1 VTYARAVD
9 FDTNRKIWG
18 WGLASV
24 TPPEEMLALARGYLG
39 ARFGLELGAPRPA
52 PTLDTIRMGPSRVAP
67 AATLAAFVTDA
78 RFDRAAH
85 TFGKAFRDV
94 VRALE
99 GDYDNAPDLVAYP
112 RDEAEV
118 ASILAWASE
127 ARVAVVPFGGGS
139 SVVGGIEIGRGER
152 ARFAGVLSLDLC
164 RMDRVL
170 EIDRTSRAARIQA
183 GAYGPALEAQLAP
196 HGLTLRH
203 FPQSFEFST
212 LGGWIATRAGGH
224 YATNHTHID
233 DFVEAVRA
241 VTPEGVLSTR
251 RLPGNGAGPQ
261 EERLWLGSEGVLG
274 VITEAWVRLQDAP
287 RRRAR
292 ATVRFDSFSAGADAA
307 RALAQSGLHPSNARL
322 VERDEA
328 LFMGAGDGQ
337 SDVLLLGFESS
348 AISQAEPLRAAIAIC
363 EAHGGKAGKPS
374 IQEEGD
380 ARASDGQADRW
391 KDAFIR
397 APYLRDE
404 LVRMGLV
411 SETFETCTTWSS
423 FPALDRAVRE
433 AARSVLDAHLGGLV
447 TCRFTHLYP
456 DGPAPYYTVI
466 APARAGEQ
474 LALWDAVKHAVS
486 TALVA
491 HGGTITHHHAVG
503 RDHRPYYVAQSAPLS
518 LAMLRA
524 AKAALDPAGILNPG
538 ALLP

>member
-1 VTYARAVD
+1 V
-9 FDTNRKIWG
+9 
-18 WGLASV
+18 
-24 TPPEEMLALARGYLG
+24 
-39 ARFGLELGAPRPA
+39 
-52 PTLDTIRMGPSRVAP
+52 
-67 AATLAAFVTDA
+67 
-78 RFDRAAH
+78 
-85 TFGKAFRDV
+85 
-94 VRALE
+94 
-99 GDYDNAPDLVAYP
+99 
-112 RDEAEV
+112 
-118 ASILAWASE
+118 
-127 ARVAVVPFGGGS
+127 
-139 SVVGGIEIGRGER
+139 
-152 ARFAGVLSLDLC
+152 
-164 RMDRVL
+164 
-170 EIDRTSRAARIQA
+170 
-183 GAYGPALEAQLAP
+183 
-196 HGLTLRH
+196 
-203 FPQSFEFST
+203 
-212 LGGWIATRAGGH
+212 
-224 YATNHTHID
+224 
-233 DFVEAVRA
+233 
-241 VTPEGVLSTR
+241 
-251 RLPGNGAGPQ
+251 
-261 EERLWLGSEGVLG
+261 
-274 VITEAWVRLQDAP
+274 QDAP

-292 ATVRFDSFSAGADAA
+292 ATVRFESFAAGVEAA

-348 AISQAEPLRAAIAIC
+348 AISQAEPLRAALALC
-363 EAHGGKAGKPS
+363 EAHGGKPGRAS
-374 IQEEGD
+374 FQEEGD

-411 SETFETCTTWSS
+411 SETFETCTTWSA
-423 FPALDRAVRE
+423 FPALDRAVRD

-503 RDHRPYYVAQSAPLS
+503 RDHRPYYLAQSAPLS

-524 AKAALDPAGILNPG
+524 AKDALDPEGILNPG